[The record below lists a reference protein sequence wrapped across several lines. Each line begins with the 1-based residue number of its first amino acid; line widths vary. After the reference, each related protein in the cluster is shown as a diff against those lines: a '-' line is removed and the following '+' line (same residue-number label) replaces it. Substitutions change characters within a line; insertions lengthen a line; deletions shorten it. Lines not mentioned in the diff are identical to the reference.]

1 MNPALLIRLRPT
13 TPWRIGPDNGAS
25 DQAAAILHSD
35 ALYSAVTLAF
45 GQLGLMEE
53 WLNATA
59 REHGEP
65 AVRFSSCFP
74 WQRGHLYAPPPA
86 SLWPPAAGGTK
97 VRWKGAT
104 LLPTSVVAALAGG
117 ERPSDDRWMVDGHSG
132 CLIPLNSRSATGP
145 FRIVRRSSAAVDR
158 VTGGAVAPHM
168 TTCVQFAPASGLW
181 CAAQFSSST
190 TYAVWAPRVQ
200 TVFRLLADSGL
211 GGMRSKGFGRA
222 RTPDFQP
229 GMLHELLFGTDAPAK
244 PGRAWW
250 MLSLFSPAE
259 NDAVEWDSGSYVL
272 TQRSGRVA
280 ASGGAGAEKLTSRMV
295 AEGSVLI
302 SAQPPRGAVRNVAPE
317 GCPHAV
323 FRAGYALAL
332 PIPWPVSA

>member
-13 TPWRIGPDNGAS
+13 TPWRIGPDNGAR

-53 WLNATA
+53 WVNATA
-59 REHGEP
+59 REYGEP

-74 WQRGHLYAPPPA
+74 WQRGHLYAPPP
-86 SLWPPAAGGTK
+86 SGLWPPASANGK

-104 LLPTSVVAALAGG
+104 LLPTTLISALVRG
-117 ERPSDDRWMVDGHSG
+117 ERPSEERWTVDGHSG
-132 CLIPLNSRSATGP
+132 CLIPVNSRSATGP
-145 FRIVRRSSAAVDR
+145 FRVVRRSSAAVDR
-158 VTGGAVAPHM
+158 VTGGAVAAHL

-181 CAAQFSSST
+181 CAAQFSNSM
-190 TYAVWAPRVQ
+190 TYAVWVPRLQ
-200 TVFRLLADSGL
+200 TAFRLLADSGL

-229 GMLHELLFGTDAPAK
+229 GTLPELIFGADQPAIES
-244 PGRAWW
+244 RAWW
-250 MLSLFSPAE
+250 VLSLFSPDA
-259 NDAVEWDSGSYVL
+259 NDAVEWTSGDYVL
-272 TQRSGRVA
+272 TQRSGRVSSA
-280 ASGGAGAEKLTSRMV
+280 DGAGAEKLTSRMV
-295 AEGSVLI
+295 VEGSVLV
-302 SAQPPRGAVRNVAPE
+302 APRPLRGSVRDVAPE
-317 GCPHAV
+317 GCPHPV
-323 FRAGYALAL
+323 YRAGYALAL